1 MYTTGMRNN
10 SLGIVL
16 AFSFF
21 EPRAAV
27 PVLLSIL
34 IQQPMASFVHWLLR
48 KSKARFSQ

>member
-1 MYTTGMRNN
+1 MRNN

-34 IQQPMASFVHWLLR
+34 IQQPMASFVHWII
-48 KSKARFSQ
+48 KKK